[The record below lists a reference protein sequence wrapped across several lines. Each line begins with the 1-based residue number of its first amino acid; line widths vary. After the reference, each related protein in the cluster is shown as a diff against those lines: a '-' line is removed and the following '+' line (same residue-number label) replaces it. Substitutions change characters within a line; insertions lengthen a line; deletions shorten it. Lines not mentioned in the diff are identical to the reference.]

1 MKNETVGGYIIR
13 RSVIFKDGHGFAIG
27 ENPKAPAPFATWEF
41 GQKDGKRDYYWGH
54 YHSDPKAAEI
64 DFLERG
70 KKYQEMYH
78 VDEVEP
84 APTETYKYYAIHR
97 PISVGTYPLS
107 YFNRPTHMEI
117 YTARNPVEGE
127 VFRAWG
133 EIIYSQPLT
142 GEEIRQYELKPSRHN
157 KDMREW
163 MERQTQAVGKWEK
176 AKRIPESKR
185 FTWYYSDFG
194 CYALKEFVT
203 PEQLSERAR
212 IVERQEA
219 ARAQKAQKKKRGLD
233 R

>member
-1 MKNETVGGYIIR
+1 
-13 RSVIFKDGHGFAIG
+13 
-27 ENPKAPAPFATWEF
+27 
-41 GQKDGKRDYYWGH
+41 
-54 YHSDPKAAEI
+54 
-64 DFLERG
+64 
-70 KKYQEMYH
+70 
-78 VDEVEP
+78 
-84 APTETYKYYAIHR
+84 
-97 PISVGTYPLS
+97 
-107 YFNRPTHMEI
+107 MEI

-176 AKRIPESKR
+176 TKRIPESKR